1 MITTIAFDADD
12 TLWHTERI
20 FIDTKDKYK
29 KLLAEFSDGDF
40 LERHLDETETGNIKH
55 FGYGIKG
62 FTLSMIE
69 TACELTEGRITGDKI
84 KEIIGFAKEMLAA
97 PIDVLEGVR
106 ETIEEL
112 ASDYRLM
119 VITKGDLLDQE
130 TKLARSGLGD
140 FFDAFEIVPRKDAK
154 IYRYVMRRHEIAPEE
169 FLMVGNSLKSDILP
183 VIEAGARAVFV
194 PYETEWFHER
204 VSDEELE
211 GKEFGRIETMRE
223 LPGWIREEEKRS
235 LLLFND
241 LEG

>member
-1 MITTIAFDADD
+1 MIKTIAFDADD

-20 FIDTKDKYK
+20 FISIKERYAR
-29 KLLAEFSDGDF
+29 LLADYHDYTYI
-40 LERHLDETETGNIKH
+40 ERHLDATETKNIKH
-55 FGYGIKG
+55 FGYGVKG

-69 TACELTEGRITGDKI
+69 TACELTENRITADKI

-106 ETIEEL
+106 ETVENL
-112 ASDYRLM
+112 SRNYRLM

-154 IYRYVMRRHEIAPEE
+154 IYKYVMRRHNIQPEE
-169 FLMVGNSLKSDILP
+169 FVMVGNSLKSDILP

-204 VSDEELE
+204 VAEEELV
-211 GKEFGRIETMRE
+211 GKDFGRVETMRE
-223 LPGWIREEEKRS
+223 LPDWVKKAENRA
-235 LLLFND
+235 
-241 LEG
+241 

>member
-20 FIDTKDKYK
+20 FISTKEKYAA
-29 KLLAEFSDGDF
+29 LLADYHDYIYI
-40 LERHLDETETGNIKH
+40 ERHLDATETKNIQH

-84 KEIIGFAKEMLAA
+84 KEIISFAKEMISA
-97 PIDVLEGVR
+97 PIDVLDGVR
-106 ETIEEL
+106 ETIAEL
-112 ASDYRLM
+112 SENYRLM

-140 FFDAFEIVPRKDAK
+140 YFDAFEIVPRKDAK
-154 IYRYVMRRHEIAPEE
+154 IYKYVMRRHSIAPEE
-169 FLMVGNSLKSDILP
+169 FLMIGNSLKSDILP
-183 VIEAGARAVFV
+183 VLETGAQAVFV

-211 GKEFGRIETMRE
+211 GKKFGRIASMRE
-223 LPGWIREEEKRS
+223 LPAW
-235 LLLFND
+235 
-241 LEG
+241 LENL

>member
-20 FIDTKDKYK
+20 FIDTKEKYAR
-29 KLLAEFSDGDF
+29 LLADYHEYTFI
-40 LERHLDETETGNIKH
+40 ERHLDATETKNIQH

-84 KEIIGFAKEMLAA
+84 KQIIGFAKEMLAA

-106 ETIEEL
+106 ETVEEL
-112 ASDYRLM
+112 SKNYRLM

-154 IYRYVMRRHEIAPEE
+154 IYKYVMRRHEIAPDE
-169 FLMVGNSLKSDILP
+169 FVMVGNSLKSDILP
-183 VIEAGARAVFV
+183 VLEAGARAVFV

-223 LPGWIREEEKRS
+223 LPAWLK
-235 LLLFND
+235 LLKN
-241 LEG
+241 

>member
-1 MITTIAFDADD
+1 MIKTIAFDADD

-20 FIDTKDKYK
+20 FISTKERYAA
-29 KLLAEFSDGDF
+29 LLADYHDYNYI
-40 LERHLDETETGNIKH
+40 ERHLDATETKNIQH

-69 TACELTEGRITGDKI
+69 TACELTEGRITGDRI
-84 KEIIGFAKEMLAA
+84 KQIIAFAKEMIAA
-97 PIDVLEGVR
+97 PIEVLEGVS

-112 ASDYRLM
+112 SRNHRLM

-140 FFDAFEIVPRKDAK
+140 YFDAFEIVPRKDAK
-154 IYRYVMRRHEIAPEE
+154 IYKYVMRRHNIQPEE

-183 VIEAGARAVFV
+183 VLEAGARAVFV

-204 VSDEELE
+204 VTDEELE
-211 GKEFGRIETMRE
+211 GKVFGRIATMHE
-223 LPGWIREEEKRS
+223 LPAWLKNS
-235 LLLFND
+235 VNS
-241 LEG
+241 

>member
-20 FIDTKDKYK
+20 FISTKEKYAA
-29 KLLAEFSDGDF
+29 LLADYHDYEFIESY
-40 LERHLDETETGNIKH
+40 LDATETNNIKH

-69 TACELTEGRITGDKI
+69 TACDLTEGRITGDKI
-84 KEIIGFAKEMLAA
+84 KQIIGFAKDMLAA
-97 PIDVLEGVR
+97 PIDVLEGVN
-106 ETIEEL
+106 ETIREL
-112 ASDYRLM
+112 AKDYRLM

-130 TKLARSGLGD
+130 AKLARSGLGD
-140 FFDAFEIVPRKDAK
+140 YFDAFEIVPRKDAK
-154 IYRYVMRRHEIAPEE
+154 IYKYVMRRHDIEPEA

-183 VIEAGARAVFV
+183 VLEAGAQAVFV

-204 VSDEELE
+204 VSAEELE

-223 LPGWIREEEKRS
+223 LPAWLKNAAS
-235 LLLFND
+235 KL
-241 LEG
+241 

>member
-20 FIDTKDKYK
+20 FISIKDKYK
-29 KLLAEFSDGDF
+29 SLLADYSDGDWI
-40 LERHLDETETGNIKH
+40 ERHLDETETNNIKH
-55 FGYGIKG
+55 FGYGVKG

-69 TACELTEGRITGDKI
+69 TACELTQGRITGDKI

-97 PIDVLEGVR
+97 PIDVLEGVS

-112 ASDYRLM
+112 SKNYRLM

-130 TKLARSGLGD
+130 AKLARSGLGD

-154 IYRYVMRRHEIAPEE
+154 IYRYVMRRHDIRPEE

-183 VIEAGARAVFV
+183 VLEAGARAVFV

-204 VSDEELE
+204 VSEEELE
-211 GKEFGRIETMRE
+211 GKNFGRVETMRE
-223 LPGWIREEEKRS
+223 LPAWLKDGQN
-235 LLLFND
+235 F
-241 LEG
+241 

>member
-20 FIDTKDKYK
+20 FINIKERYK
-29 KLLAEFSDGDF
+29 KLLADYRDGDWI
-40 LERHLDETETGNIKH
+40 ERHLDETETGNIKH
-55 FGYGIKG
+55 FGYGVKG

-69 TACELTEGRITGDKI
+69 TACELSDGRITGDKI

-106 ETIEEL
+106 ETVDEL
-112 ASDYRLM
+112 ARNYRLM

-140 FFDAFEIVPRKDAK
+140 YFDAFEIVPRKDAK
-154 IYRYVMRRHEIAPEE
+154 IYRYVMRRHEISPEE

-204 VSDEELE
+204 VREEELE
-211 GKEFGRIETMRE
+211 GKVFGRVGTMRE
-223 LPGWIREEEKRS
+223 LPAWLERAEKNR
-235 LLLFND
+235 
-241 LEG
+241 